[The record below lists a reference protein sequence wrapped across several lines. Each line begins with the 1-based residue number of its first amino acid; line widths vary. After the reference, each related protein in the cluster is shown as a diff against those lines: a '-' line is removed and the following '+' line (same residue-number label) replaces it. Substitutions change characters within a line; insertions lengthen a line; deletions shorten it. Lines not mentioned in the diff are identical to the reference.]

1 MLCGTCPSPPVGMKK
16 KKKNPL
22 HVIFFVYFTLS
33 MSSQTTTTTAIS
45 SSDKISRGSKKF
57 AALQTKIRQW
67 KSSTKIIFVYL
78 FFFKVCSFW
87 SAPLFLCLFFFLLTL
102 FPSLECIVSL
112 ECVPFD
118 GLLNIYNVF
127 NKHTTIYQIKKN
139 MLEVSNTHTHKHI
152 CVFVYIYI
160 HIYIHVFLYKLATKE

>member
-1 MLCGTCPSPPVGMKK
+1 MVCVTCPSPPVGLKK

-33 MSSQTTTTTAIS
+33 MSTTTTAIS

-78 FFFKVCSFW
+78 YFF
-87 SAPLFLCLFFFLLTL
+87 
-102 FPSLECIVSL
+102 
-112 ECVPFD
+112 
-118 GLLNIYNVF
+118 
-127 NKHTTIYQIKKN
+127 
-139 MLEVSNTHTHKHI
+139 
-152 CVFVYIYI
+152 
-160 HIYIHVFLYKLATKE
+160 